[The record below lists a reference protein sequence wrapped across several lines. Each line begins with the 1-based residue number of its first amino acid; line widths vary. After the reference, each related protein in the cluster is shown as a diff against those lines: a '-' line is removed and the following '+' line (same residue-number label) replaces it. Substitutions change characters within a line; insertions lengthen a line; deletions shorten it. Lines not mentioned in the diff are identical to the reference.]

1 MKLAT
6 SLKAGRAVAENGSA
20 LKDLGER
27 TAMQQKKASGRA
39 VKIAMNRAG
48 SLAH

>member
-6 SLKAGRAVAENGSA
+6 SLKAGRVVAENGSA

-27 TAMQQKKASGRA
+27 TTMQQKKLQDAQSQSR
-39 VKIAMNRAG
+39 
-48 SLAH
+48 